1 MNRIRLALIAVLTL
15 LAVSAC
21 HTVEGFGKDVKQ
33 AGGNLEDAADK
44 K

>member
-1 MNRIRLALIAVLTL
+1 MNRIRLALVALFVLIS
-15 LAVSAC
+15 VSAC

-33 AGGNLEDAADK
+33 AGGELEDAADK